1 MFNRLQVFVWI
12 IAVAVLAGG
21 LFWFSQHFDKLN
33 HAPVVAMPGSTVP
46 KAEYG
51 GSASCKECH
60 EEAYALWRKSNH
72 GLAERLP
79 DAEVDRRAFEP
90 ARTFTHGKQSSAVR
104 GTNGEFFVT
113 AVGLTGEPE
122 AHRVARVI
130 GNDPLRQFLVAFPGG
145 RWQTLEASF
154 DVRTTNA
161 LNWFNSF
168 GEEDRKP
175 GEWGHWTG
183 RGMNWNAMCA
193 SCHNTRLHKN
203 YDEATDSYHTD
214 MAEMSVGCEACH
226 GPARA
231 HNDWQRQFG
240 KSGKKDPTLPKL
252 SRGQVLD
259 YCGSCHARRTELT
272 GDFKPGDSFFD
283 HHDLTIADHTDTYY
297 PDGQVR
303 DEDYEFASFLSS
315 RMHTNQV
322 HVYCLDCHNP
332 HSMKTILPGNFL
344 CLRCHNGSVAN
355 APVINP
361 VEHSHHK
368 VYGFGNDGKPLNVDL
383 QKYIPSQ
390 IKETGGECVNCH
402 MPQTLYMQRHWR
414 HDHGFT
420 IPDPLLT
427 KKFNIPNACDRCH
440 KNKTTDWSLEA
451 VEKWYGKRM
460 ERPTR
465 ARTETIALAR
475 NGDPAAREPLLAML
489 GGNEN
494 PYWQAVAAGL
504 LGQWIGNPTVDSALV
519 KCLAHTDP
527 LVRGNAV
534 RSLEPLIEQPGGSVA
549 DEFTKL
555 LADPSRNVRIAAAWA
570 LRATLNTNST
580 AGRELLH
587 YMTINAD
594 QPTGQMQQGVF
605 HFARGESDA
614 AVRRFEKAVAWD
626 TNSVPLRHELA
637 IALSAAG
644 RNTEAIAQLET
655 ACRLSPREAEYR
667 YKLGLAWN
675 EAGDNAKTIAA
686 LEEAVKLD
694 PRHVRAWYNL
704 GLARNAAGQGEA
716 AVDALIRA
724 ESLALDDPRIP
735 YARATIL
742 LRAGKVDEA
751 RAAAQRAVEIN
762 PADANAVR
770 LLQQLSR

>member
-1 MFNRLQVFVWI
+1 MFNRLQVFI
-12 IAVAVLAGG
+12 PLAAVAVLAGG
-21 LFWFSQHFDKLN
+21 LLWRFQHSDKLN
-33 HAPVVAMPGSTVP
+33 HAPLIAAHDGGVP
-46 KAEYG
+46 QAEYG
-51 GSASCKECH
+51 GSVSCKACH
-60 EEAYALWRKSNH
+60 EEAYALWLKSNH

-79 DAEVDRRAFEP
+79 TAEMERRAFEP
-90 ARTFTHGKQSSAVR
+90 ARSFTHGKQSSAVR
-104 GTNGEFFVT
+104 GTNGGFFVS
-113 AVGLTGEPE
+113 AVGLSGEPE

-154 DVRTTNA
+154 DTRTTNA
-161 LNWFNSF
+161 PDWFNSF
-168 GEEDRKP
+168 GEEDRQP

-203 YDEATDSYHTD
+203 YDEAADSYHTD

-240 KSGKKDPTLPKL
+240 KSGKKDPMLPKL
-252 SRGQVLD
+252 SRNQVLD
-259 YCGSCHARRTELT
+259 YCGSCHARRAELT
-272 GDFKPGDSFFD
+272 GDFKPGDPFFD
-283 HHDLTIADHTDTYY
+283 HHDLTIVDHSDIYY

-303 DEDYEFASFLSS
+303 DEDYEFASFRSS
-315 RMHTNQV
+315 KMATNNIT
-322 HVYCLDCHNP
+322 CLDCHNP
-332 HSMKTILPGNFL
+332 HSMKTILPGNSL
-344 CLRCHNGSVAN
+344 CMRCHNGSLAN
-355 APVINP
+355 APTINP

-368 VYGFGNDGKPLNVDL
+368 VYGYGEDGKPLNIDL
-383 QKYIPSQ
+383 TKYIPSQ
-390 IKETGGECVNCH
+390 IAETGGECVNCH

-427 KKFNIPNACDRCH
+427 KKFGIPNACDRCH
-440 KNKTTDWSLEA
+440 KDKTTDWSLEA

-465 ARTETIALAR
+465 ARAETIALAR
-475 NGDPAAREPLLAML
+475 NGDPAAREPLLAL
-489 GGNEN
+489 LANEN

-504 LGQWIGNPTVDSALV
+504 LGQWVGNPVVDAALT
-519 KCLAHTDP
+519 KSLAHTDP

-534 RSLEPLIEQPGGSVA
+534 RSLEPLIEQPGGSVVA
-549 DEFTKL
+549 EFTKL

-570 LRATLNTNST
+570 LRSTLDTNST
-580 AGRELLH
+580 AGRELLRF
-587 YMTINAD
+587 MAINAD
-594 QPTGQMQQGVF
+594 QPTGQLQQGVF
-605 HFARGESDA
+605 HFARGELDA
-614 AVRRFEKAVAWD
+614 AIAHFKKAVAWD
-626 TNSVPLRHELA
+626 TNSVPFRHELA

-644 RNTEAIAQLET
+644 RNTEAIAQLEI
-655 ACRLSPREAEYR
+655 ACRMAPHEAEYR

-675 EAGDNAKTIAA
+675 EAGENAKSIAA

-694 PRHVRAWYNL
+694 PRHARAWYNL
-704 GLARNAAGQGEA
+704 GLARNAAGQGEV

-724 ESLALDDPRIP
+724 ESLAPEDPRIP

-762 PADANAVR
+762 PADASAVR